1 MAGKSKPKPLN
12 VYLYIPNIIG
22 YLRILMN
29 CVAFAVCFVDKKLFS
44 LLYFVSFVCD
54 ALDGWFAR
62 KFNQEFDRYGMSLI
76 LQMGPKLIIHK
87 SKALASCEVW
97 LLYASFA
104 RHTAMGTITGHQLVE
119 CCGMTEFDG
128 ICNPIGRK
136 HRGGTVGKPF
146 PAVQANIFLN
156 NESGSNKTGVREL
169 CIKGPSSFRNIGSYL
184 SQLGNHLP
192 MIAST
197 FGAVLDMVTD
207 RVSTAC
213 LLVILSQ
220 VYRPGLVFL
229 SLLALD
235 ISSHWL
241 QMYSTFLVGKTS
253 HKDVK
258 DSSSW
263 LFRLYYGNRMFMGYC
278 CVSCEVTI
286 SINSGKLR
294 NSSCI
299 HNCYLILVLIYQV
312 LYITLFLLTRKE
324 TDSLIDVL
332 VNTAT
337 ASWIYLVL
345 LALLLFGWAIKQFV
359 NVIQMKTAADACV
372 LYDMNKKQ

>member
-1 MAGKSKPKPLN
+1 
-12 VYLYIPNIIG
+12 
-22 YLRILMN
+22 MN
-29 CVAFAVCFVDKKLFS
+29 CVAFAVCFADKKLFS

-62 KFNQEFDRYGMSLI
+62 KFNQ
-76 LQMGPKLIIHK
+76 
-87 SKALASCEVW
+87 
-97 LLYASFA
+97 
-104 RHTAMGTITGHQLVE
+104 
-119 CCGMTEFDG
+119 
-128 ICNPIGRK
+128 
-136 HRGGTVGKPF
+136 
-146 PAVQANIFLN
+146 
-156 NESGSNKTGVREL
+156 
-169 CIKGPSSFRNIGSYL
+169 
-184 SQLGNHLP
+184 
-192 MIAST
+192 AST

-263 LFRLYYGNRMFMGYC
+263 LFKLYYGNRMFMGYC
-278 CVSCEVTI
+278 CVSCEV
-286 SINSGKLR
+286 
-294 NSSCI
+294 
-299 HNCYLILVLIYQV
+299 
-312 LYITLFLLTRKE
+312 LYITLFLLARNQAE
-324 TDSLIDVL
+324 SLIDVL
-332 VNTAT
+332 VNAAT
-337 ASWIYLVL
+337 TSWIYLVL

-372 LYDMNKKQ
+372 LYDINKKQ

>member
-1 MAGKSKPKPLN
+1 MAGKSRPKPLN
-12 VYLYIPNIIG
+12 VYFYIPNIIG

-29 CVAFAVCFVDKKLFS
+29 IVAFAVCFVDKKLFS

-62 KFNQEFDRYGMSLI
+62 KFNQ
-76 LQMGPKLIIHK
+76 
-87 SKALASCEVW
+87 
-97 LLYASFA
+97 
-104 RHTAMGTITGHQLVE
+104 
-119 CCGMTEFDG
+119 
-128 ICNPIGRK
+128 
-136 HRGGTVGKPF
+136 
-146 PAVQANIFLN
+146 
-156 NESGSNKTGVREL
+156 
-169 CIKGPSSFRNIGSYL
+169 
-184 SQLGNHLP
+184 
-192 MIAST
+192 AST

-220 VYRPGLVFL
+220 VYRPGFIFL

-278 CVSCEVTI
+278 CVSCEV
-286 SINSGKLR
+286 
-294 NSSCI
+294 
-299 HNCYLILVLIYQV
+299 
-312 LYITLFLLTRKE
+312 LYITLFLLARNE

-337 ASWIYLVL
+337 TSWIYLVY
-345 LALLLFGWAIKQFV
+345 LALLVFGWAIKQFV

-372 LYDMNKKQ
+372 LYDINKKQ